1 MNDTQ
6 FSIII
11 PAYNEAKRIDVTL
24 QSIGNYFKNK
34 TVSYEVIVVDD
45 ASTDDTVSVV
55 REFSRTIPNIEVIEN
70 KKNQGKGAC
79 VKQGMRRAQG
89 AYRLFM
95 DADNSVDISHLDTFF
110 THIQNGADIVI
121 GSIALRGAEINE
133 RSGRHRRFLGNLAK
147 RLIQVVAVPGIED
160 TQRGFKLFSA
170 YAADV
175 IFPKQTISRFGFDI
189 EILLIAWLNGFSIQ
203 ELPVVWDNPDG
214 SKVTL
219 ASYVTTLK
227 ELARTA
233 YNRLRGV
240 YAPGGY
246 HFFRARNVIHA
257 GLESSLVRRERR
269 RQARALWTG
278 YAPQTLSSGHL
289 QITPQGHPRGNLRGD
304 PLVYLSDS
312 QGRREGFSYK
322 GDHFVHHSEL
332 HHHETAFFNLL
343 RHQKLFLALSAGFL
357 GLVFLVNWQV
367 SLIVAFSLLTAL
379 YFMDLLFNAFIT
391 YRTFR
396 VRPEITVTPEEIA
409 TRDQHA
415 WPSYTIFCPLY
426 KEWQVVPQFVD
437 AMQKLEYP
445 KDKLQIMFL
454 LEEDDTETVEK
465 IKAANLPAH
474 FEIVVIPHS
483 KPKTKPK
490 AMNYGLKYARG
501 EYLVIYDAEDIPEPD
516 QLKKAVIAL
525 ENVGNDVACVQAKLN
540 FYNPKQNVLTRIF
553 TAEYSLWFDLILPG
567 LQSISAPIPLG
578 GTSNHFR
585 IDVLRLVSGW
595 DAFNVTED
603 CDLGMRLSRRGFRT
617 AIIESTTHEEANSD
631 VINWYKQRSRWIK
644 GYIQTYFVHMRSP
657 RALVREGKGRD
668 LFLFQLIVGGKVASL
683 FINPIMWVITIIYFT
698 FRSTA
703 GVFIES
709 LFPGPIL
716 YIGVFSL
723 IFGNFLYLYYYMV
736 GCAKRGYYDL
746 IKYVFFVPLYWLGMS
761 IAAWRAAYEVVVRP
775 HYWYKTE
782 HGLHL
787 TETISALEMKPL
799 SLTYYE

>member
-1 MNDTQ
+1 MNTIQ
-6 FSIII
+6 LSIII
-11 PAYNEAKRIDVTL
+11 PAYNEADRIGVTF
-24 QSIGNYFKNK
+24 QSIQRYFEDKK
-34 TVSYEVIVVDD
+34 VSYEVIVVDD
-45 ASTDDTVSVV
+45 GSTDRTVEVA
-55 REFSRTIPNIEVIEN
+55 REFSRVIPNSMVIEN

-79 VKQGMRRAQG
+79 VKQGMRHAQG

-95 DADNSVDISHLDTFF
+95 DADNSVDISHIDVFLE
-110 THIQNGADIVI
+110 HMEKGADVVI
-121 GSIALRGAEINE
+121 GSIALKDAKINE
-133 RSGRHRRFLGNLAK
+133 RAGAHRRFLGAIAK
-147 RLIQVVAVPGIED
+147 KLIQLVAVPGIED

-189 EILLIAWLNGFSIQ
+189 EILLIAWLNGFAIQ

-214 SKVTL
+214 SKVTFR
-219 ASYVTTLK
+219 SYFTTLK
-227 ELARTA
+227 ELAYIM
-233 YNRLRGV
+233 YNRMRGM

-246 HFFRARNVIHA
+246 HFFRARNVI
-257 GLESSLVRRERR
+257 SSNGNMYPIRRERR
-269 RQARALWTG
+269 HQARGMWPG
-278 YAPQTLSSGHL
+278 YTQHMLTSGHL
-289 QITPQGHPRGNLRGD
+289 QITPQTRSRAGNPKD

-322 GDHFVHHSEL
+322 GNHFVHHSEL

-343 RHQKLFLALSAGFL
+343 RHQKLFLALVAIFL
-357 GLVFLVNWQV
+357 GLVFLINWHM
-367 SLIVAFSLLTAL
+367 SLIVLFSLLTVL

-396 VRPEITVTPEEIA
+396 VRPEIAVTQEEIA
-409 TRDQHA
+409 TREQQA
-415 WPSYTIFCPLY
+415 WPRYTIFCPLY

-454 LEEDDTETVEK
+454 LEEDDRETIEK
-465 IKAANLPAH
+465 IQAANLPAH
-474 FEIVVIPHS
+474 FEVVVIPHS

-490 AMNYGLKYARG
+490 AMNYGLKHARG

-516 QLKKAVIAL
+516 QLKKAVVAL
-525 ENVGNDVACVQAKLN
+525 EKLDTGVACVQAKLN

-585 IDVLRLVSGW
+585 IDVLRAVSGW

-657 RALVREGKGRD
+657 RALVREGKGKD
-668 LFLFQLIVGGKVASL
+668 LFLFQLIVGGKVTSL
-683 FINPIMWVITIIYFT
+683 FINPIMWVITIVYFA

-703 GVFIES
+703 GGFIES
-709 LFPGPIL
+709 FFPGPIL

-746 IKYVFFVPLYWLGMS
+746 VKYVFFVPLYWLGMS
-761 IAAWRAAYEVVVRP
+761 IAAWRAAYEIVVKP
-775 HYWYKTE
+775 HYWYKTQ

-787 TETISALEMKPL
+787 TDTISALEIQPL
-799 SLTYYE
+799 NLKYYE